1 MVHFDKFISNDL
13 LKMIAEIDEF
23 KGSWKLLSK
32 LSPERLNTLKK
43 IAAIE
48 SIGSSTRIEGSKLS
62 DKEVEILLSHLDTH
76 SFRSRDEEEVA
87 GYALVC
93 EEVFSNYEHIP
104 FSENVIK
111 QLHTWLLQY
120 SHKDVSHRGEYKK
133 HPNHIEAFDPN
144 GKSLEILFQTTS
156 PFEIP
161 KKMEELVLWTQEA
174 LKNNESHPLLIIG
187 VFLVLFLEIHPFLD
201 GNGRL
206 SRILTTLLLLKAGY
220 LYVPYCSFES
230 IIEGNKEGYYLA
242 LRKTQVSLKDSP
254 EFLPWITFFLR
265 SLIKQK
271 TILQQKMN
279 EETLLSLHV
288 SKVSGELIE
297 LIQKHGRLSFGEIA
311 RLTLT
316 NKNTVKKHLQTL
328 VRNRQI
334 TQHGKGKGT
343 WYTL

>member
-1 MVHFDKFISNDL
+1 MVPFDDFITGGL

-32 LSPERLNTLKK
+32 LAPERLSTLKK

-62 DKEVEILLSHLDTH
+62 DKEVEILLSNLDTR

-87 GYALVC
+87 GYAYVC
-93 EEVFSNYEHIP
+93 EEVFNNYEHIP

-120 SHKDVSHRGEYKK
+120 AHKDISHRGEYKK
-133 HPNHIEAFDPN
+133 HANHIEAFDAN
-144 GKSLEILFQTTS
+144 GKSLGILFHTTS
-156 PFEIP
+156 PFETP
-161 KKMEELVLWTQEA
+161 KKMQELVSWTGEA
-174 LKNNESHPLLIIG
+174 LTNRESHPLLIIG
-187 VFLVLFLEIHPFLD
+187 VFLVLFLEIHPFFD

-206 SRILTTLLLLKAGY
+206 SRILTTLLLLKSGY
-220 LYVPYCSFES
+220 QYVPYCSLES
-230 IIEGNKEGYYLA
+230 IIEENKEGYYLA
-242 LRKTQVSLKDSP
+242 LRKTQSSLKETPNFS
-254 EFLPWITFFLR
+254 PWITFFLR

-271 TILQQKMN
+271 TILEQKMN
-279 EETLLSLHV
+279 EETILSLHV

-297 LIQKHGRLSFGEIA
+297 LIQKHGRLSIGEM
-311 RLTLT
+311 TLLINA

-328 VRNRQI
+328 VR
-334 TQHGKGKGT
+334 
-343 WYTL
+343 